1 MSEHEQEHNEEQDP
15 TAEGDQSP
23 EEFAEDLES
32 DPAYNPEDEML
43 KREKGG

>member
-1 MSEHEQEHNEEQDP
+1 MERDDTRPEDDP
-15 TAEGDQSP
+15 TAQAGDDETP